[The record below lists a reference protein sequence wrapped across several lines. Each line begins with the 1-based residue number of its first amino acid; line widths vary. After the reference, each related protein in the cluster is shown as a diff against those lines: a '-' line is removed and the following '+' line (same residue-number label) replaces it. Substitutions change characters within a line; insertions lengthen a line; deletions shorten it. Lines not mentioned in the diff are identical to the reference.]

1 MVLSTSYND
10 AVTSRTM
17 SVIQIDEKLYFQTD
31 CAFRKYNQLK
41 KNRNVALCIDNI
53 QIEGYCEEIG
63 SPIENEAFC
72 NAYKSC
78 FAGSFA
84 NYTSLENERLF
95 IVIPTLIERWLYIN
109 RVPYMQVIDIPN
121 RTSYTK
127 QYLGS

>member
-1 MVLSTSYND
+1 MFYNISIFYILKSY
-10 AVTSRTM
+10 
-17 SVIQIDEKLYFQTD
+17 QK
-31 CAFRKYNQLK
+31 
-41 KNRNVALCIDNI
+41 
-53 QIEGYCEEIG
+53 
-63 SPIENEAFC
+63 
-72 NAYKSC
+72 C

-109 RVPYMQVIDIPN
+109 RVPYMQVIDIQN